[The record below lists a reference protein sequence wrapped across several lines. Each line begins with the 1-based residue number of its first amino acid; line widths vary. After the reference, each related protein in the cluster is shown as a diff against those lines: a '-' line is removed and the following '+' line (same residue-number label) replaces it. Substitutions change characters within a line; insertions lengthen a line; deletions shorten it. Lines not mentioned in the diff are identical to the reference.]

1 MKDGYDFA
9 EEMFAKIGESDN
21 HEVSIEDALKII
33 SFWGFNEESD
43 RSSKIGFVC
52 YCAREKIKKI
62 FEQALVYGD
71 FSSFLEFEQQMRRIA
86 MTDIDKLIDGADAV
100 GYRRG
105 YKEAEA
111 KNNED
116 RLIRQTLENFMRG
129 LYEEI
134 QIGPEEYTTQEVYD
148 LLDKEIFTN
157 NCVPSPVKIGH
168 WVETGRMFEANDN
181 QLVYEVLCD
190 KCKGLS
196 YFRKSENELIGAK
209 HCPCCGLQMDGHL
222 V

>member
-1 MKDGYDFA
+1 MLLRKRKD
-9 EEMFAKIGESDN
+9 K
-21 HEVSIEDALKII
+21 EDLRK
-33 SFWGFNEESD
+33 
-43 RSSKIGFVC
+43 
-52 YCAREKIKKI
+52 
-62 FEQALVYGD
+62 ALVYHD
-71 FSSFLEFEQQMRRIA
+71 FSLFLEFEQQMKNIA

-105 YKEAEA
+105 YKEAED

-148 LLDKEIFTN
+148 LLDKEIFTDN
-157 NCVPSPVKIGH
+157 SVPSPVKIGH
-168 WVETGRMFEANDN
+168 WVETGRMFIEANDD

-209 HCPCCGLQMDGHL
+209 HCPCCGRQMDGHL